1 MSAQTEQESF
11 SFQAEVVQILDLM
24 VHSLYSNKEIFLREL
39 ISNASDA
46 IDRLRLEC
54 SPSPNSPTPT
64 ARCRSGSA
72 TTPSARTITVAD
84 NGIGMSRQEVIEH
97 IGTIAKSGTREFLQ
111 ALTGDQRKDASLIGQ
126 FGVGFYSAFIV
137 ADRVTLTTR
146 RAGLTAAEGV
156 RWESDGRG
164 AYTLETVEQ
173 PSRGTTIVLH
183 LREGE
188 DDLLNG
194 FRLRTIIK
202 KYSDHI
208 SLPILM
214 PPEPA
219 EDQASQEPP
228 EEAPVN
234 QASALWARPKSELT
248 EQDYRDFYRHV
259 AGDFTDPLAWV
270 HSKIEGTYEYTLLLF
285 IPSRAPFDLWMPQVG
300 RGVKLHIR
308 RVFVLEDSGQLMPQ
322 YLRFVRGVIDSSDLP
337 LNVSRELLQGSRVV
351 DNIRSNATKKVLRLL
366 ADTAEKEP
374 EKYAAFWKEF
384 GAVLKEGLAE
394 DYGNRDEIA
403 KLLRFTSTKSGS
415 DEPDVSLSDYVSRMK
430 EGQQHIYYLLAPG
443 LAAAKASPHLEAFR
457 KKGIEVLLL
466 GEGEGIDNWV
476 VASLREFDGKRLQ
489 SVAQGSG
496 DLSELED
503 EAEAAAKEQASAEFA
518 GLVGQLKA
526 ALAGRAFDVRV
537 SSRLTTSPACIVA
550 NEPEIDINL
559 AHRLRGSGLPSQPV
573 LEINPQHPLVR
584 RLNHEPADPHLAEW
598 AHVLFDQ
605 AVLTLGA
612 RMEEPAA
619 FVNRLNDL
627 LVTLSGATPG
637 GGRGPGRGPCP
648 GRRSL
653 SRRAGCS
660 CCAGKAPGHQRPAR
674 VLPEEPAVGRGPAA
688 RLAGGLAA
696 GGRRRGRE
704 GRGHRVDAADAQPP
718 VRHRGMGAR
727 QPRPMVSS
735 LGPGQAARRGTLPA
749 PGGAVP

>member
-1 MSAQTEQESF
+1 MSTQTESESF

-46 IDRLRLEC
+46 IDRLRLELLA
-54 SPSPNSPTPT
+54 NSEVPEAEGPL
-64 ARCRSGSA
+64 RIRVGFDKD
-72 TTPSARTITVAD
+72 ARTITVAD

-97 IGTIAKSGTREFLQ
+97 IGTIAKSGTREFLA

-137 ADRVTLTTR
+137 ADKVTLTTR
-146 RAGLTAAEGV
+146 RSGLTAAEGV

-173 PSRGTTIVLH
+173 AERGTTIVLH

-188 DDLLNG
+188 DDLLSDY
-194 FRLRTIIK
+194 RLRGIVK

-214 PPEPA
+214 PSGTEG
-219 EDQASQEPP
+219 E

-248 EQDYRDFYRHV
+248 EQDYKDFYQHV
-259 AGDFTDPLAWV
+259 TGDFSDPLAWV

-285 IPSRAPFDLWMPQVG
+285 IPSRAPFDLYMPQVG

-322 YLRFVRGVIDSSDLP
+322 YLRFIRGVIDSADLP

-394 DYGNRDEIA
+394 DFSNRDEIA
-403 KLLRFTSTKSGS
+403 KLLRFTSTKSAS
-415 DEPDVSLSDYVSRMK
+415 DEPDVSLAEYVGRMK
-430 EGQQHIYYLLAPG
+430 EGQQKIYFLLAPG

-457 KKGIEVLLL
+457 SKGIEVLLL
-466 GEGEGIDNWV
+466 GDGEGIDNWV
-476 VASLREFDGKRLQ
+476 VASLREFDGKQLQ

-503 EAEAAAKEQASAEFA
+503 EAETKAKEQASTELA
-518 GLVGQLKA
+518 GLVAQLKA
-526 ALAGRAFDVRV
+526 VLGERAYDVRV

-550 NEPEIDINL
+550 NEADIDINL
-559 AHRLRGSGLPSQPV
+559 ARRLRGNGLPTQPV
-573 LEINPQHPLVR
+573 LEINPDHPLVR
-584 RLNHEPADPHLAEW
+584 RLNREPADPNLAGW

-605 AVLTLGA
+605 AVLTMGA
-612 RMEEPAA
+612 RIEEPAA
-619 FVNRLNDL
+619 FVGRLNDL
-627 LVTLSGATPG
+627 LVTLS
-637 GGRGPGRGPCP
+637 
-648 GRRSL
+648 
-653 SRRAGCS
+653 
-660 CCAGKAPGHQRPAR
+660 
-674 VLPEEPAVGRGPAA
+674 
-688 RLAGGLAA
+688 
-696 GGRRRGRE
+696 
-704 GRGHRVDAADAQPP
+704 ADDDQP
-718 VRHRGMGAR
+718 
-727 QPRPMVSS
+727 S
-735 LGPGQAARRGTLPA
+735 
-749 PGGAVP
+749 

>member
-1 MSAQTEQESF
+1 MSTQAEQESF

-24 VHSLYSNKEIFLREL
+24 IHSLYSNKEIFLREL

-46 IDRLRLEC
+46 IDRLRLELL
-54 SPSPNSPTPT
+54 
-64 ARCRSGSA
+64 ARSEVPDAEGPLQIRVGYDA
-72 TTPSARTITVAD
+72 AARTITVAD

-97 IGTIAKSGTREFLQ
+97 IGTIAKSGTREFLA
-111 ALTGDQRKDASLIGQ
+111 ALTGDQRKDAALIGQ

-137 ADRVTLTTR
+137 ANRVTLTTR
-146 RAGLTAAEGV
+146 RDGVPAAEGV

-173 PSRGTTIVLH
+173 PSRGTTVVLH
-183 LREGE
+183 LRAGE
-188 DDLLNG
+188 DDLLTG
-194 FRLRTIIK
+194 YRLRSIIK

-214 PPEPA
+214 PPEGETSDEA
-219 EDQASQEPP
+219 EET
-228 EEAPVN
+228 PVN
-234 QASALWARPKSELT
+234 QASALWARPKSDLS
-248 EQDYRDFYRHV
+248 EQDYKDFYQHV
-259 AGDFTDPLAWV
+259 TGDFAEPLTWV

-285 IPSRAPFDLWMPQVG
+285 VPSRAPFDLWIPQAG

-308 RVFVLEDSGQLMPQ
+308 RVFVLEDSGQLLPQ

-366 ADTAEKEP
+366 ADIAEKEP

-394 DYGNRDEIA
+394 DFGNRDEIA
-403 KLLRFTSTKSGS
+403 RLLRFTSTKSAS
-415 DEPDVSLSDYVSRMK
+415 DAPDASLADYAGRMK
-430 EGQQHIYYLLAPG
+430 EGQQHIFYLLAPG

-466 GEGEGIDNWV
+466 GDGEGIDNWV
-476 VASLREFDGKRLQ
+476 VASLRDFDGKRLQ

-503 EAEAAAKEQASAEFA
+503 EAEAKAKEQASAELA
-518 GLVGQLKA
+518 GLVARLKA
-526 ALAGRAFDVRV
+526 ALDGRAWDVRV

-550 NEPEIDINL
+550 NEAEIDINL
-559 AHRLRGSGLPSQPV
+559 ARRLRGSGLPSQPV

-584 RLNHEPADPHLAEW
+584 RLNQDPADPHLAEW
-598 AHVLFDQ
+598 ANVLFDQ

-612 RMEEPAA
+612 RIEEPAA
-619 FVNRLNDL
+619 FVSRLNDL
-627 LVTLSGATPG
+627 LVTLTGTPD
-637 GGRGPGRGPCP
+637 
-648 GRRSL
+648 
-653 SRRAGCS
+653 
-660 CCAGKAPGHQRPAR
+660 
-674 VLPEEPAVGRGPAA
+674 EPA
-688 RLAGGLAA
+688 
-696 GGRRRGRE
+696 
-704 GRGHRVDAADAQPP
+704 PP
-718 VRHRGMGAR
+718 
-727 QPRPMVSS
+727 PDSP
-735 LGPGQAARRGTLPA
+735 PET
-749 PGGAVP
+749 